1 MAIPCSFHRA
11 MIYLVSTCNH
21 SYRWSLFC
29 ILLPLPNPLVSR
41 KISYWLRLVM
51 VLRLKP
57 MVSWWNRGPPVN
69 VHTWMCCSAR
79 AGITVSSC
87 YQLWDLYQYVISSQ
101 IVLPREIHCWCQF
114 GDGVMIKDLWYRGE
128 TESLMWMH
136 TQDFAA
142 WRMRVPR
149 SLVMIYYGTT
159 LMCYLPLTFPWN
171 DFDVVCRSDQATPID
186 LLDQK
191 GIPLPCV
198 VSFLWS

>member
-87 YQLWDLYQYVISSQ
+87 YQLWDYINVLSWQNL
-101 IVLPREIHCWCQF
+101 VLPHEILYWCEF
-114 GDGVMIKDLWYRGE
+114 GDGFMIKDLWCHSD
-128 TESLMWMH
+128 TESPLWMYMQGCA
-136 TQDFAA
+136 T
-142 WRMRVPR
+142 RRVLVSR
-149 SLVMIYYGTT
+149 SLVMIHCGTT
-159 LMCYLPLTFPWN
+159 LICYLP
-171 DFDVVCRSDQATPID
+171 
-186 LLDQK
+186 
-191 GIPLPCV
+191 
-198 VSFLWS
+198 